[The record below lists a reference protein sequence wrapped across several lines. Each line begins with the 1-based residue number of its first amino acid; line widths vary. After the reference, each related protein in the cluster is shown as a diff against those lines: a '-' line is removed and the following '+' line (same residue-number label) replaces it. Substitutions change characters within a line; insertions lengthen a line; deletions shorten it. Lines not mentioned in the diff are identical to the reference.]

1 MADWPKPPIV
11 PRDLEHFQSHVSEH
25 PGPWFEYLQV
35 CHEVAENLSS
45 EVTGL
50 RQTVQEA
57 EKQLASK
64 ISQIEYQRE
73 EHDRITD
80 RFQSKL
86 AAAEAEKLNAL
97 AAAAPVV
104 KTPETLPLSGDAAE
118 NAPAHATR
126 APTTPAPAPREPPRL
141 SERIPDPDKF
151 VGDSK
156 DLNRFVSQVYQKL
169 TVNRDRFRTPQER
182 MTYVTSRL
190 SGNAYAQIAPHIALG
205 NHDFTDFEEI
215 LRLLEIAFGDPDR
228 VQNAQNELFRLR
240 QKQSDFSSFHAEF
253 ERLSLEGE
261 LPEIARAPLLM
272 QNISRELHEML
283 LHTPAPSKEYRPL
296 VRHLQELDNRRRQF
310 YQRTQ
315 TVQARSI
322 QRSMPFPAA
331 PSQPVRPATPVGHES
346 RRETRFVATQ
356 PPSSGDAMDLSIARR
371 HSRTDRETGACFR
384 CHKTGHRVRD
394 CQVPDSRPQDVQR
407 RDALARE
414 LRSLELRLERP
425 YVRSRS
431 PSRSPSPS
439 GASASARNRDRDDS
453 PARLQENEPSLV
465 EVVSRR

>member
-1 MADWPKPPIV
+1 MADWPEPPIV
-11 PRDLEHFQSHVSEH
+11 PRDFDHFQSHVSEN
-25 PGPWFEYLQV
+25 PAPWFEYLQL
-35 CHEVAENLSS
+35 CHDVAERMSAENA
-45 EVTGL
+45 TL

-64 ISQIEYQRE
+64 TIQMEYQRE
-73 EHDRITD
+73 EYDRLAD
-80 RFQSKL
+80 RLQSKL
-86 AAAEAEKLNAL
+86 ITAEAEKLNAL

-104 KTPETLPLSGDAAE
+104 GTPETTPLPHESAE

-126 APTTPAPAPREPPRL
+126 APTASAAAPREPLRL

-151 VGDSK
+151 LGDSK

-190 SGNAYAQIAPHIALG
+190 SRTAYAQIAPHITLG

-215 LRLLEIAFGDPDR
+215 LRLLETAFGDPDR
-228 VQNAQNELFRLR
+228 VQNAQNELFRLH
-240 QKQSDFSSFHAEF
+240 QAHADFSNFHAEF

-283 LHTPAPSKEYRPL
+283 LHTPSPSKEYRPL
-296 VRHLQELDNRRRQF
+296 VRHLQELDNRRRQ
-310 YQRTQ
+310 YHQRTQ
-315 TVQARSI
+315 FPQARMS
-322 QRSMPFPAA
+322 QRVA
-331 PSQPVRPATPVGHES
+331 PLVTLLPRSVHPVSPSPQE
-346 RRETRFVATQ
+346 RRQETRTATAQ
-356 PPSSGDAMDLSIARR
+356 LPGSGDLMDLSMVRR
-371 HSRTDRETGACFR
+371 HSRSDRETGACFR
-384 CHKTGHRVRD
+384 CYKTGHRVRD
-394 CQVPDSRPQDVQR
+394 CQLPDTRLQDVQK
-407 RDALARE
+407 RDVLARE

-425 YVRSRS
+425 YPRPNTMSRS
-431 PSRSPSPS
+431 PSLPSPRTS
-439 GASASARNRDRDDS
+439 VRDRSASPTLYS
-453 PARLQENEPSLV
+453 ENGVSLA

>member
-1 MADWPKPPIV
+1 MTDWPKPPIV

-25 PGPWFEYLQV
+25 PGPWFEYLQL

-45 EVTGL
+45 ENCGL

-64 ISQIEYQRE
+64 ISQVEFQRE
-73 EHDRITD
+73 EHDRLTD
-80 RFQSKL
+80 RLQNKL
-86 AAAEAEKLNAL
+86 ATAEAEKLNAL
-97 AAAAPVV
+97 ATAAPLV
-104 KTPETLPLSGDAAE
+104 KTPETLPPSDDAAE
-118 NAPAHATR
+118 NAPADATR
-126 APTTPAPAPREPPRL
+126 APATPAPAPREPARL
-141 SERIPDPDKF
+141 SGRIPDPDKF

-169 TVNRDRFRTPQER
+169 TVNRDRFRTSQER

-190 SGNAYAQIAPHIALG
+190 SGNAYAQIAPHITRG

-215 LRLLEIAFGDPDR
+215 LRLLEVAFGDPDR

-272 QNISRELHEML
+272 QNISRDLHEML
-283 LHTPAPSKEYRPL
+283 LHTPAPSKDYRPL

-315 TVQARSI
+315 VPQTRISQRSVPFPTVQ
-322 QRSMPFPAA
+322 P
-331 PSQPVRPATPVGHES
+331 QPTRPAPQVSHES
-346 RRETRFVATQ
+346 RRETRFATTQ
-356 PPSSGDAMDLSIARR
+356 PSSSGDAMDLSIARR
-371 HSRTDRETGACFR
+371 RSRPDRETGACFR
-384 CHKTGHRVRD
+384 CHKAGHRVRD
-394 CQVPDSRPQDVQR
+394 CPVPDSRPQDVQR

-425 YVRSRS
+425 YVRSPS
-431 PSRSPSPS
+431 PSPRSPSPS
-439 GASASARNRDRDDS
+439 GASDFLGGRDDS
-453 PARLQENEPSLV
+453 PVRYQENEASLA